1 MKVKRC
7 PEVASLFRKACR
19 REPSERAAFLDD
31 ACGDDVGLRAH
42 VEVLLA
48 ADLDPGNR
56 LEQHHG
62 HLFPSRRGG
71 SLFFLPSWRSG
82 VLWLTT
88 LGLVYTLK
96 GES

>member
-1 MKVKRC
+1 MKVRRC
-7 PEVASLFRKACR
+7 PEAASLFREACGG
-19 REPSERAAFLDD
+19 EPSKRAAFLDE
-31 ACGDDVGLRAH
+31 ACGDHVGLRAH

-62 HLFPSRRGG
+62 HLFPPKRGG
-71 SLFFLPSWRSG
+71 SLFFLPSCRSG
-82 VLWLTT
+82 VLWLM